1 MDNDNDNINTNDRSG
16 VCNFLDLCLLDD
28 AYVHQ
33 LLDQLKKVN
42 HASITSGVVRIPHA
56 PYIHLQSCLFD
67 TGSIT
72 NKNDGGNYIDP
83 DHIDDNVIV
92 KDVMMDAQF
101 VFNAYEVYHFAYRK
115 VLDDKCIL
123 VTNELKAEHNISVIT
138 QNSSSFFINRMYDQF
153 CHFMEQS

>member
-1 MDNDNDNINTNDRSG
+1 MFYYNDK
-16 VCNFLDLCLLDD
+16 F
-28 AYVHQ
+28 A
-33 LLDQLKKVN
+33 DQ
-42 HASITSGVVRIPHA
+42 S
-56 PYIHLQSCLFD
+56 
-67 TGSIT
+67 
-72 NKNDGGNYIDP
+72 
-83 DHIDDNVIV
+83 

-123 VTNELKAEHNISVIT
+123 VTNELKTEHNTSVTT